1 MENLSRQD
9 VKVLVCYFIGFS
21 LFILFLPTHCI
32 VKTISTLTCNS
43 FPYNP
48 QFPDL
53 SCGSGIFQYL
63 AIIHC
68 MFVLQYIVITFTP
81 AFPILLSFAHTPWH
95 PSQEIG
101 CSPPCLPCM
110 K

>member
-9 VKVLVCYFIGFS
+9 VKVLVCLFLVFS

-32 VKTISTLTCNS
+32 VKTISTLTCNP

-53 SCGSGIFQYL
+53 PCGRGIFQYL

-68 MFVLQYIVITFTP
+68 MFVLQYIVITFNP
-81 AFPILLSFAHTPWH
+81 AFPIFFSFAHTSYH
-95 PSQEIG
+95 TLQEIG
-101 CSPPCLPCM
+101 CSFLCLPCM